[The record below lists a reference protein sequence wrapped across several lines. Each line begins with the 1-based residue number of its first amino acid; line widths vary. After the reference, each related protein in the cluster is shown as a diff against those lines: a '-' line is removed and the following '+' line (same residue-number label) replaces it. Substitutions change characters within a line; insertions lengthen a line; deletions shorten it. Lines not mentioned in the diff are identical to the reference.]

1 MGLINDSS
9 YCDYTDS
16 FNVAY
21 PSNIDSAMNV
31 LSDYN
36 SDGLAREIFKTHGN
50 DVMPDNVHKDM
61 NETEFN
67 QVRNTNRQTV
77 HSIIFVHLISPF
89 VFDLAFIYC
98 SSKYNDD
105 IHKESQKLLLSWIQ

>member
-77 HSIIFVHLISPF
+77 HSIIRSFNLPF

-98 SSKYNDD
+98 PSKYNDD

>member
-1 MGLINDSS
+1 MRLLYDYPELDESLYFNDSPGATPLYSSPDMGLINDNS

-36 SDGLAREIFKTHGN
+36 SDGLAR
-50 DVMPDNVHKDM
+50 
-61 NETEFN
+61 
-67 QVRNTNRQTV
+67 
-77 HSIIFVHLISPF
+77 
-89 VFDLAFIYC
+89 
-98 SSKYNDD
+98 
-105 IHKESQKLLLSWIQ
+105 

>member
-1 MGLINDSS
+1 MRLLYDYPELDPELYFNDAPGATPLYSSPDMGLINDRS

-67 QVRNTNRQTV
+67 QVRNTKQN
-77 HSIIFVHLISPF
+77 SSSSFV
-89 VFDLAFIYC
+89 
-98 SSKYNDD
+98 
-105 IHKESQKLLLSWIQ
+105 